1 MRHAFLFFFAI
12 LGAVG
17 LTGGAWPL
25 LTGRNY
31 PGLLGRGFTKGDNL
45 RLKRAPAIYFRAMGA
60 VIASAGLAMFS
71 LSFMMG
77 LSTDP
82 SAIELLTTA
91 ALLSLS
97 LIGVSFSVAW
107 LIVLAHR
114 YKLFR
119 WDSP

>member
-1 MRHAFLFFFAI
+1 VRHAFLFFFAM

-17 LTGGAWPL
+17 ITGGAWPL

-60 VIASAGLAMFS
+60 VIASAGLAMFA

-82 SAIELLTTA
+82 STAELVTTA
-91 ALLSLS
+91 VLLSVG
-97 LIGVSFSVAW
+97 LIGVSLSVAW
-107 LIVLAHR
+107 LLVVAHR
-114 YKLFR
+114 HKLFR